1 MRALLAILILLAP
14 PALAADEFGRVLR
27 RTKSADRSVRREAL
41 RSLADGKIRAETA
54 AQRSKLTRTMATFLS
69 KKTLGTDRALAVLAL
84 GRLGSAESY
93 KKLARW
99 LKKERD
105 DRALDA
111 LEAVF
116 ANAPEEWFD
125 TLVAQFRRTKTDAV
139 VQRAIYLRMAGANR
153 SEKARAFI
161 RIRARMIDK
170 WVIHATAVQAL
181 RRDRKK
187 GVVPLCMELLEID
200 DRAVSGAALEVL
212 AERTGMRFGRDVVSW
227 RAWWETR
234 EKTESLDKAIK
245 KAEAESGQNTPTPRP
260 ETKTVT
266 REEEQEPVRAY
277 FFGMPVRGREIVF
290 VFDISASMRKK
301 LPLALQQL
309 MRSIKALPPRSRFEV
324 IFFNEF
330 VWPWRGRL
338 SRADP
343 VTKALLIEK
352 LEDLEIKSYTNLF
365 DAIERGL
372 RMQPDEIFVISDG
385 APNRGR
391 KKFTR
396 DILKEIGRLNPNRR
410 VAIHC
415 VSVVRTVDG
424 DDHVDLLKKIAAENR
439 GQSVQRTLY

>member
-1 MRALLAILILLAP
+1 MRVLFVVLALLA

-27 RTKSADRSVRREAL
+27 RAKSADRYVRRQAL
-41 RSLADGKIRAETA
+41 QSLADGTIRPATSG
-54 AQRSKLTRTMATFLS
+54 QRSKLSRTMATYLT
-69 KKTLGTDRALAVLAL
+69 KKSLGTDRALAVQAL
-84 GRLGSAESY
+84 GRIQSAESY
-93 KKLARW
+93 GKLARW

-116 ANAPEEWFD
+116 AQAPEEWFD
-125 TLVAQFRRTKTDAV
+125 TLISSFRKTKPV
-139 VQRAIYLRMAGANR
+139 EVIQRAIYLRMAGANK
-153 SEKARAFI
+153 SEKARALI
-161 RIRARMIDK
+161 RTRAKMIDH
-170 WVIHATAVQAL
+170 WVIHATAVEAL
-181 RRDRKK
+181 RRDKSK
-187 GVVPLCMELLEID
+187 AVLPLCMELLDIG
-200 DRAVSGAALEVL
+200 DRAVSGAALQVL
-212 AERTGMRFGRDVVSW
+212 SERTGKRFGRDFV
-227 RAWWETR
+227 AWKTWWKTR
-234 EKTESLDKAIK
+234 ELTESLDKAIK
-245 KAEAESGQNTPTPRP
+245 KAEDIAPTPRP

-266 REEEQEPVRAY
+266 REEQQEPVRSY
-277 FFGMPVRGREIVF
+277 FFGMPLRGRKVVF

-309 MRSIKALPPRSRFEV
+309 MRAIKALPPRSRFEV

-330 VWPWRGRL
+330 VWPWRSRL

-352 LEDLEIKSYTNLF
+352 LKNLEIKSYTNLF

-372 RMQPDEIFVISDG
+372 RMEPDEIFVISDG
-385 APNRGR
+385 TPNRGR

-396 DILKEIGRLNPNRR
+396 DILNEIERLNPNRR

-424 DDHVDLLKKIAAENR
+424 DDHVDLLRKIAAANR

>member
-1 MRALLAILILLAP
+1 M
-14 PALAADEFGRVLR
+14 
-27 RTKSADRSVRREAL
+27 
-41 RSLADGKIRAETA
+41 
-54 AQRSKLTRTMATFLS
+54 
-69 KKTLGTDRALAVLAL
+69 
-84 GRLGSAESY
+84 
-93 KKLARW
+93 
-99 LKKERD
+99 
-105 DRALDA
+105 
-111 LEAVF
+111 
-116 ANAPEEWFD
+116 
-125 TLVAQFRRTKTDAV
+125 
-139 VQRAIYLRMAGANR
+139 
-153 SEKARAFI
+153 
-161 RIRARMIDK
+161 
-170 WVIHATAVQAL
+170 
-181 RRDRKK
+181 
-187 GVVPLCMELLEID
+187 
-200 DRAVSGAALEVL
+200 
-212 AERTGMRFGRDVVSW
+212 
-227 RAWWETR
+227 
-234 EKTESLDKAIK
+234 
-245 KAEAESGQNTPTPRP
+245 
-260 ETKTVT
+260 
-266 REEEQEPVRAY
+266 RAY

-301 LPLALQQL
+301 LPIALQQL
-309 MRSIKALPPRSRFEV
+309 TRSIKALPPRSHFEV

-352 LEDLEIKSYTNLF
+352 LQDLEIKSYTNLF

-385 APNRGR
+385 TPNRGR